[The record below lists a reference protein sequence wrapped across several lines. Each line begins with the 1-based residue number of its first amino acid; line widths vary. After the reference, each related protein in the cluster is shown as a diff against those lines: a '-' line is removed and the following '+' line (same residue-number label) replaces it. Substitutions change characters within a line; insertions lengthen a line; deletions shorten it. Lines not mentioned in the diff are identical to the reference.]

1 MKHFLMLLAS
11 LISFTLSAQNQIAT
25 LSHDGTIT
33 TKYGADAFKTL
44 YKTAVD
50 GDIITLSS
58 GTFNSPSKIEDK
70 YITIRGAGMNVG
82 NPNDTYSEP
91 TIITGETS
99 VLIRKSA
106 SNLNLSFEGIIFK
119 DRLNI
124 TAQAIQFNKCRLY
137 NVGNSGD
144 MNNSY
149 FLHCYVDKM
158 GVGSGVYA
166 KIINSVIKSFNGG
179 YTDSNSREFFFINSI
194 IETSSEP
201 YYSLGWGARMQN
213 CVIVYTGTDNG
224 YFENSGNTN
233 NLLIGKNDGNPF
245 PNCDEGHPNYVL
257 PQNTNIFEDNSFY
270 KLADDFKGY
279 KGTDGTEVGI
289 YGGPYPFSAAPS
301 NPQIKKFQVAPKTT
315 ADGKLSVDIEI
326 SMPN

>member
-11 LISFTLSAQNQIAT
+11 LITFTLSAQNQIAT
-25 LSHDGTIT
+25 LSHEGIIT

-44 YKTAVD
+44 YKAAVD

-58 GTFNSPSKIEDK
+58 GTFNSPSKIENK
-70 YITIRGAGMNVG
+70 YITIRGAGMNIG
-82 NPNDTYSEP
+82 NPNTYSEP

-99 VLIRKSA
+99 VLIQESSPNFK
-106 SNLNLSFEGIIFK
+106 LSFEGIIFK

-124 TAQAIQFNKCRLY
+124 KAQAIQFNKCRFY
-137 NVGNSGD
+137 DVGNSGD

-149 FLHCYVDKM
+149 FLHCYFDKM
-158 GVGSGVYA
+158 SIGSGVYA
-166 KIINSVIKSFNGG
+166 TIINSFIKSFNGV
-179 YTDSNSREFFFINSI
+179 YTDGNPREFYFINSI
-194 IETSSEP
+194 IETSSAPQSE
-201 YYSLGWGARMQN
+201 LGWGARMQN
-213 CVIVYTGTDNG
+213 CVIVHTGTVNA
-224 YFENSGNTN
+224 YFENSDNTN